1 MSKKAE
7 YPPVS
12 RARAPHS
19 EEAKKNT
26 GDSDGKRDAD
36 AEASA
41 DACDSTEEDE
51 EEKEQKEEEEEP
63 GCKLWLEALP
73 SKGGMLLAV
82 LIAEI
87 MTEGLTPTQINI
99 LGNFV
104 SAVGSLIAYKA
115 SREEH

>member
-19 EEAKKNT
+19 EEDKKNT
-26 GDSDGKRDAD
+26 GDSDGKRDAG

-41 DACDSTEEDE
+41 EHACGNTEEDAE
-51 EEKEQKEEEEEP
+51 EEKPEEEEKP
-63 GCKLWLEALP
+63 GCRLWLEVLP

-82 LIAEI
+82 LMAEI

-104 SAVGSLIAYKA
+104 SAVGSLISYKA
-115 SREEH
+115 SREER